1 MDLQVLRERR
11 SGRVPQRSVLFLQG
25 IASPFFAHLGQV
37 LADEGCRIHKIN
49 FCLGDFLF
57 WPKNT
62 SFYRGDREGWR
73 EYLKEVFHKHAVTDI
88 CLFGDTRPLHAQA
101 VTLARAYGIAVHV
114 FEEGYLRPHW
124 ITHEIG
130 GANGHSTG
138 IPRSGPALK
147 ARASLLPEPEQPQ
160 TMHNSMFHRAGWEIA
175 FHTLNL
181 FGRPV
186 HRNYRHHRPHHPLT
200 EARGWIQRLS
210 RRIRRR
216 QANKAALNALAKTLD
231 PIFLVP
237 LQLDADS
244 QIKVH
249 SPFRNIGAFLEN
261 VCASFAAHA
270 PADARLV
277 VKTHPLDNGL
287 VDHVKL
293 CGLIAEKYGV
303 SGRITCVDG
312 GNLNKLLDRS
322 RGVILINSTTGIP
335 ALERGIPVICLGTAL
350 YDLDGLTHQAGLD
363 TFWNAPTGPDP
374 EMVAAYERVV
384 IHDTQV
390 NGSFFAP
397 HAFIDVAA
405 RSASRLLAYEPACMR
420 NLGFVADGRSWAE
433 TAENDN
439 PIPAILSDDL
449 LPTGVPRHKNSA
461 KQRMLPGE

>member
-1 MDLQVLRERR
+1 MDLQLKRERR
-11 SGRVPQRSVLFLQG
+11 TGRVPQRSVLFLQG
-25 IASPFFAHLGQV
+25 IASPFFAYLGRA
-37 LADEGCRIHKIN
+37 LADQGCRIHKVN

-57 WPKNT
+57 WPKNA
-62 SFYRGDREGWR
+62 SFYRGDRDGWR
-73 EYLKEVFHKHAVTDI
+73 EYLNGLFHRHGVTDI

-101 VTLARAYGIAVHV
+101 ATLARAYGIAVHV

-138 IPRSGPALK
+138 IPRTASELK
-147 ARASLLPEPEQPQ
+147 ARASLLPEPKHPQ
-160 TMHNSMFHRAGWEIA
+160 TMHNSMLHRAGWEIA

-181 FGRPV
+181 VGRPI
-186 HRNYRHHRPHHPLT
+186 HRSYRHHRPHHPLT
-200 EARGWIQRLS
+200 EARGWVQRLS
-210 RRIRRR
+210 RRVRRR
-216 QANKAALNALAKTLD
+216 QSNKAALHGLAETRD
-231 PIFLVP
+231 PFFLVP

-249 SPFRNIGAFLEN
+249 SPYRNIGAFLEH
-261 VCASFAAHA
+261 VCSSFAAHA
-270 PADARLV
+270 PADAHLV
-277 VKTHPLDNGL
+277 IKTHPLDNGL

-293 CGLIAEKYGV
+293 CGLLAEKYELV
-303 SGRITCVDG
+303 GRITCIDG
-312 GNLNKLLDRS
+312 GNLNKLLGRS
-322 RGVILINSTTGIP
+322 RGVVLINSTTGIP
-335 ALERGIPVICLGTAL
+335 ALERGTPVICLGTAL

-363 TFWNAPTGPDP
+363 RFWQEPEHPAP

-420 NLGFVADGRSWAE
+420 NLGFVTDGASWAQ
-433 TAENDN
+433 TPENDN
-439 PIPAILSDDL
+439 PIPGIVTDDL
-449 LPTGVPRHKNSA
+449 FPAGFQDQEKPA
-461 KQRMLPGE
+461 GQRMLPGE